1 MKKKLISILT
11 VALSCMLV
19 LGGCGGKG
27 KTTEKHHTDEV
38 KSGPVEGYV
47 KATDSSKNV
56 SLATDRK
63 DTLVIGIDAPRWC
76 V

>member
-27 KTTEKHHTDEV
+27 KTTEKTPD
-38 KSGPVEGYV
+38 
-47 KATDSSKNV
+47 
-56 SLATDRK
+56 
-63 DTLVIGIDAPRWC
+63 DTEKLDQLRAMLRQLIHLKMYLLQKIERIL
-76 V
+76 